1 MAKPQVVIRM
11 GSHAEKEYLEKTIKF
26 FDGLILGANLV
37 EATPGAT
44 ASLLIKFGGKR
55 LGVPFYLD
63 PMTYAYGMYVDP
75 DGRLRSDL
83 DWIKSEQKTKKG
95 IRRLFK
101 RSYRNLAESLG
112 GAFVDALANGA
123 AITPSD
129 FTSRAKAAAFCKSV
143 VDYQVERL
151 ARVFQQDPE
160 YKNFAAE
167 LPVPSAVFAP
177 YFYIV
182 PSDQEDWTRLNLR
195 LAGLTAELGSEIPVH
210 AVVVADK
217 ESLEDADT
225 MRSLAK
231 ELPKTGV
238 QGVWFWFSRFD
249 EHRASASSL
258 IALRSLVRN
267 ISEAGLSVFTM
278 HGGYFSL
285 ALSKSGLMGTSHG
298 VGYGEQKDVMPVIG
312 QSTPTV
318 RYHLPGIHK
327 RVGVAEVIR
336 CFQPLGITTAQEFY
350 DGVCNCTICKG
361 VVNKDLD
368 DFEAFG
374 DMHYSTP
381 KSKRL
386 AQTPAA
392 AKRCRFHF
400 LLSRLRERDRI
411 AAATPD
417 EIVKQLGAARRKW
430 GRFDWIEDSCAHL
443 VEWESALAY

>member
-1 MAKPQVVIRM
+1 MAKPQVIIRM

-75 DGRLRSDL
+75 DGGLRSDL

-112 GAFVDALANGA
+112 GVFEDALDRKA

-129 FTSRAKAAAFCKSV
+129 FTNQGKAADFCESV
-143 VDYQVERL
+143 VNYQVERL

-160 YKNFAAE
+160 YKSFTAE
-167 LPVPSAVFAP
+167 LPAPSAVFAP

-182 PSDQEDWTRLNLR
+182 PNDQEDWTRLNLR
-195 LAGLTAELGSEIPVH
+195 LARLTAELESRLPVH

-217 ESLEDADT
+217 EFLEDADIID
-225 MRSLAK
+225 SLAE

-249 EHRASASSL
+249 EHRAVASSL
-258 IALRSLVRN
+258 IALRSLVEK
-267 ISEAGLSVFTM
+267 ISGAGLSVFSM

-285 ALSKSGLMGTSHG
+285 ALSKFGLTGTSHG

-336 CFQPLGITTAQEFY
+336 CFQPLGITTPQEFY

-417 EIVKQLGAARRKW
+417 EIVKQLGAARKKW
-430 GRFDWIEDSCAHL
+430 GKFNWIEDSCAHL
-443 VEWESALAY
+443 TKWESALA